1 MLDCCI
7 TLHWIE
13 LSGPNGLQADC
24 SLQNT
29 MNTDKSHSQKSRQP
43 ELNVNGNTLFHYYT
57 ITSLERK
64 ITKKRN
70 GTKCYKAP
78 HNIDDS

>member
-1 MLDCCI
+1 MNRNKLESCI
-7 TLHWIE
+7 
-13 LSGPNGLQADC
+13 
-24 SLQNT
+24 
-29 MNTDKSHSQKSRQP
+29 SQRQ

-57 ITSLERK
+57 ITSSERK

>member
-1 MLDCCI
+1 
-7 TLHWIE
+7 
-13 LSGPNGLQADC
+13 
-24 SLQNT
+24 
-29 MNTDKSHSQKSRQP
+29 MNTVYGQLSAQSSNIMDMNKSHAYQSQRQ
-43 ELNVNGNTLFHYYT
+43 ELNVNGNTLFHYT